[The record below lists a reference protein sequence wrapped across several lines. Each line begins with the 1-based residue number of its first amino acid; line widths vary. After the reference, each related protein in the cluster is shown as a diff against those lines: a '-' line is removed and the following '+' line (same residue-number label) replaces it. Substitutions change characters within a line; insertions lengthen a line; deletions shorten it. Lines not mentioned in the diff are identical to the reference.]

1 MKIINL
7 LNEKYIIETY
17 IKEYDFDTKEYD
29 FDKHKQKEQKI
40 FDINLKIHNVDNFQN
55 YDYFIK
61 TYIRIFLYI

>member
-40 FDINLKIHNVDNFQN
+40 FDINLKIHNVDNF
-55 YDYFIK
+55 
-61 TYIRIFLYI
+61 